1 MSLLQKV
8 QTSTVSPRIACKFVP
23 KHHRAIRN
31 RAVRDYY
38 LLVSDPNEFKNRAIA
53 RNFTIKSHYLRNFS
67 EEYIF
72 LLWKSHYC
80 EEFTL
85 FEYLFCFSNGTISR
99 NSHYLRN
106 FSEEYIFLLWKSRY
120 CEEFTLFEYLFCF
133 SNRAISRNSHYLNIF
148 GPKIKSRYSEFA
160 LFESA
165 LFEDPLYWFEWK
177 ISLLMV
183 LSANDNHAS
192 EFEELFFFSSI

>member
-1 MSLLQKV
+1 MSKC
-8 QTSTVSPRIACKFVP
+8 TTVSPRIACKFVP
-23 KHHRAIRN
+23 KNHRAIRN
-31 RAVRDYY
+31 RAVWDYY
-38 LLVSDPNEFKNRAIA
+38 LLVSDPNEFKNHAIV

-72 LLWKSHYC
+72 LLWKSH
-80 EEFTL
+80 
-85 FEYLFCFSNGTISR
+85 
-99 NSHYLRN
+99 
-106 FSEEYIFLLWKSRY
+106 Y

-165 LFEDPLYWFEWK
+165 LFEDLLYIVFKWIYSKSSNSVVFE
-177 ISLLMV
+177 
-183 LSANDNHAS
+183 
-192 EFEELFFFSSI
+192 

>member
-1 MSLLQKV
+1 M
-8 QTSTVSPRIACKFVP
+8 
-23 KHHRAIRN
+23 RN
-31 RAVRDYY
+31 
-38 LLVSDPNEFKNRAIA
+38 
-53 RNFTIKSHYLRNFS
+53 SHYLNTF
-67 EEYIF
+67 
-72 LLWKSHYC
+72 
-80 EEFTL
+80 
-85 FEYLFCFSNGTISR
+85 FCFSNGTISR

-165 LFEDPLYWFEWK
+165 LFEDPLYMLSVNIYTYYYPCVLHLGIKKEWEGPSVLMQLLSWSEVVYGQMDCDRNK
-177 ISLLMV
+177 IGNVIDFPLT
-183 LSANDNHAS
+183 LSRSCKGPRGALAMIFLQH
-192 EFEELFFFSSI
+192 FCV